1 MRLSRLAAL
10 LWIPAI
16 AALALAQEGA
26 PAPGA
31 PSPDRSPWEVSDE
44 LWEPGR
50 WSLQL
55 EPSVWFAA
63 MGGDVQA
70 GSGAKT
76 EFKDIANDADDPN
89 ASLSLRGL
97 YRQDRWTVMVD
108 GFYLDFDEDDGGGGG
123 SIDFTLWSADASV
136 GYQLVEWKNQRVRED
151 GTPTDTGVAVRLVPY
166 AGLRVIAPD
175 MTIDVGG
182 GADSGSDEFL
192 HPLVGLR
199 IEIEV
204 FDRFSFD
211 TGADVGAFDLLG
223 EDAFAFDWTVNLR
236 AHLTPNIA
244 AHIGFRQ
251 MFMDVES
258 DDVLLDGSVGG
269 LMAGV
274 TIRF

>member
-1 MRLSRLAAL
+1 MPLSRLAAL

-16 AALALAQEGA
+16 AAPSLGQDAP
-26 PAPGA
+26 PAPTPPLA
-31 PSPDRSPWEVSDE
+31 DAERSPWEVSDE

-89 ASLSLRGL
+89 ASPSLRGL
-97 YRQDRWTVMVD
+97 YRKDRWTVMVD
-108 GFYLDFDEDDGGGGG
+108 GFYLDFDESDAGS

-136 GYQLVEWKNQRVRED
+136 GYQLLEWKERRD
-151 GTPTDTGVAVRLVPY
+151 DTGAALRVIPY
-166 AGLRVIAPD
+166 AGFRVIAPD

-192 HPLVGLR
+192 HTLVGLR